1 MSPKLKNILRF
12 TFFLGI
18 GIFFI
23 WIFLR
28 NLTADQKKEIISSMA
43 HANYWWIALAIPL
56 GVLSHFVRAL
66 RWKML
71 IETMGYKPGNRN
83 MFFAVMIGYLAN
95 LALPRLG
102 EVSRCTIL
110 TKYENVPFQK
120 SFGTVI
126 TERVLDMLV
135 FVLLFF
141 VNLALQAERLSGYI
155 NERIYIPLQEKLH
168 LSYNLSGVFSI
179 LVIIFIVVFGVLFLV
194 FRKRIIAN
202 KLYIKIKDTA
212 LGFVEGI
219 KSLIKVRNLWLFF
232 FYTFSIWALYLLMAY
247 IVFFS
252 IPASSGVG
260 LNAGLAVLVFGSVG
274 FMVVQGGIGIYPAI
288 VAETLVLYGVASAQ
302 GYALGWLI
310 WTSQNLTIA
319 IVGIISLLLL
329 PILNNRKNE
338 KAGINPEKDLQ
349 LQ

>member
-1 MSPKLKNILRF
+1 MNPKLKNIIRF
-12 TFFLGI
+12 SVFLGI

-23 WIFLR
+23 WIFLH
-28 NLTADQKKEIISSMA
+28 NLTAEQKQEIIHSMGN
-43 HANYWWIALAIPL
+43 ANYWWIAMAIPL
-56 GVLSHFVRAL
+56 GILSHYLRAL

-83 MFFAVMIGYLAN
+83 MFFAVMIGYFAN

-141 VNLALQAERLSGYI
+141 LNLALQAERLSGYI
-155 NERIYIPLQEKLH
+155 NENIYKPLQSKLH
-168 LSYNLSGVFSI
+168 LSYNLSGAFTI
-179 LVIIFIVVFGVLFLV
+179 LMISFIVVFGILFLV
-194 FRKRIIAN
+194 FRKKITAN
-202 KLYIKIKDTA
+202 KFFIKIKNTA

-219 KSLIKVRNLWLFF
+219 KSLVNVGNKWLFF
-232 FYTFSIWALYLLMAY
+232 FYTFAIWTLYLLMAY
-247 IVFFS
+247 VVFFS
-252 IPASSGVG
+252 IPDSSGLG
-260 LNAGLAVLVFGSVG
+260 LDAGLAILVFGTIG
-274 FMVVQGGIGIYPAI
+274 IMVVQGGIGIYPAI
-288 VAETLVLYGVASAQ
+288 VAETLVLYGVASMQ

-310 WTSQNLTIA
+310 WTSQNVTIVL
-319 IVGIISLLLL
+319 VGIISLILL

-338 KAGINPEKDLQ
+338 KA
-349 LQ
+349 

>member
-1 MSPKLKNILRF
+1 LNPKLKNAIRF
-12 TFFLGI
+12 TIFLGI

-28 NLTADQKKEIISSMA
+28 SLTADQKQEIINSMGN
-43 HANYWWIALAIPL
+43 ANYWWIALAIPL
-56 GVLSHFVRAL
+56 GILSHFVRAM

-71 IETMGYKPGNRN
+71 IETMDYKPRKSN
-83 MFFAVMIGYLAN
+83 MFFAVMIGYFAN

-126 TERVLDMLV
+126 TERALDMVV
-135 FVLLFF
+135 FILLFF
-141 VNLALQAERLSGYI
+141 LNLALQAERLSGYI
-155 NERIYIPLQEKLH
+155 NEKIYKPLQAKLH
-168 LSYNLSGVFSI
+168 LSYDLSGSI
-179 LVIIFIVVFGVLFLV
+179 SLFLIAFVVLFGVIFLL
-194 FRKRIIAN
+194 FRKQITAN
-202 KLYIKIKDTA
+202 KFYIKIKA
-212 LGFVEGI
+212 MVMGFVEGM
-219 KSLIKVRNLWLFF
+219 KSLIKVRNIWLFG

-252 IPASSGVG
+252 IPDSSNLGID
-260 LNAGLAVLVFGSVG
+260 AGLAVLVFGSVG

-310 WTSQNLTIA
+310 WTSQNLTIVL
-319 IVGIISLLLL
+319 VGIISLILL
-329 PILNNRKNE
+329 PILNNRKNVE
-338 KAGINPEKDLQ
+338 TGTNP
-349 LQ
+349 